1 VRPESWDGI
10 ERILAVRLDNVGDL
24 VMLGPSLRA
33 LETRFPDAR
42 ITLLASPAGSQ
53 AATVLPWIDDVITH
67 RPTWQDA
74 SGALPLDPSRETHLV
89 EALRARAF
97 DAAFIFTSFSQSP
110 WPPAFACYLA
120 GIPRRVGQARD
131 FGGSLLT
138 VRATPPPDC
147 THQVDRNL
155 NLLDAVGVAVGDRD
169 LAVQPPPEAEASAER
184 ALRGLGIE
192 PGEPFI
198 LVAPGASCTARRY
211 SPSRFA
217 QAITR
222 LGRAV
227 RMPIVLTGSPREATL
242 LETIR
247 MRARSACVRSLG
259 GDASVAELAA
269 IVARA
274 RLLIGNNSG
283 PMHLAEACRCPMVIL
298 YSGTDLEEQWQPRR
312 APATLLRRPTPCEP
326 CYRFEC
332 PYHMECLD
340 IPASDVADACVEMLE
355 RTAHRA
361 RVPARTGVAGG
372 AAGS

>member
-1 VRPESWDGI
+1 
-10 ERILAVRLDNVGDL
+10 
-24 VMLGPSLRA
+24 MLGPSLRA
-33 LETRFPDAR
+33 LRNRFPDAR
-42 ITLLASPAGSQ
+42 ITLLASPAGAR
-53 AATVLPWIDDVITH
+53 AAPLLACIDDVITH
-67 RPTWQDA
+67 RATWQDA
-74 SGALPLDPSRETHLV
+74 SGALPLDPTREIGLV
-89 EALRARAF
+89 ETLRGGAF

-155 NLLDAVGVAVGDRD
+155 HLLQAIGVAVGDRD
-169 LAVQPPPEAEASAER
+169 LAVAPPAEAEASADR
-184 ALRGLGIE
+184 ALRRLGIA
-192 PGEPFI
+192 PGEPFV

-242 LETIR
+242 VETIR
-247 MRARSACVRSLG
+247 VRARSACVRSLG
-259 GDASVAELAA
+259 GDSSVVELAA

-274 RLLIGNNSG
+274 RLLVGNNSG
-283 PMHLAEACRCPMVIL
+283 PMHLADACRCPMVIL

-340 IPASDVADACVEMLE
+340 IPASEVADACLDMLE

-361 RVPARTGVAGG
+361 RVPARIG
-372 AAGS
+372 AASSAPGS

>member
-1 VRPESWDGI
+1 MRPDSWEGLR
-10 ERILAVRLDNVGDL
+10 RILAVRLDNLGDL
-24 VMLGPSLRA
+24 VMLGPSLRG
-33 LETRFPDAR
+33 LCTRFPEAR
-42 ITLLASPAGSQ
+42 ITLLASPAGAQ
-53 AATVLPWIDDVITH
+53 AAPLLPWVHDVIAH
-67 RPTWQDA
+67 RATWQDA
-74 SGALPLDPSRETHLV
+74 SAALPLDPAREAGLV

-110 WPPAFACYLA
+110 WPPAFVCYQA

-138 VRATPPPDC
+138 VRATPPADC

-155 NLLDAVGVAVGDRD
+155 NLLEAIGIAVGDRA
-169 LAVQPPPEAEASAER
+169 LAVTPPPDAEASAER
-184 ALRGLGIE
+184 ALRRLGIE
-192 PGEPFI
+192 PGAPFI
-198 LVAPGASCTARRY
+198 LVAPGASCAARRY

-217 QAITR
+217 QAVTR
-222 LGRAV
+222 LERAV
-227 RMPIVLTGSPREATL
+227 KLPIVLTGSPREATL
-242 LETIR
+242 LETSR
-247 MRARSACVRSLG
+247 MRARSTGVRALG
-259 GDASVAELAA
+259 GDSSVAELAA

-274 RLLIGNNSG
+274 RLLLGNNSG

-312 APATLLRRPTPCEP
+312 APTTLLRRPTPCEP

-340 IPASDVADACVEMLE
+340 IPASEVADACVEMLD

-361 RVPARTGVAGG
+361 RVQARNEATAS
-372 AAGS
+372 APGS